1 MFHAA
6 LRRGA
11 AALTAC
17 ALLSGCA
24 GDGGPAAAER
34 RRFDGLY
41 HGRQIPTGTGYACG
55 DRAREV
61 WFEAGKGVIE
71 LRFSRHRRN
80 RRKLGLWGTVAADGA
95 VAMQQGA
102 GGRNV
107 VGRIEGDH
115 LVAAELQDRR
125 DAQDG
130 RVGCAYRYE
139 ATRRTGSSSPGREA
153 AADAAPPVERFPQ
166 P

>member
-1 MFHAA
+1 
-6 LRRGA
+6 
-11 AALTAC
+11 
-17 ALLSGCA
+17 
-24 GDGGPAAAER
+24 
-34 RRFDGLY
+34 
-41 HGRQIPTGTGYACG
+41 
-55 DRAREV
+55 
-61 WFEAGKGVIE
+61 
-71 LRFSRHRRN
+71 
-80 RRKLGLWGTVAADGA
+80 LGLWGTVAADGA

-139 ATRRTGSSSPGREA
+139 ATRAGPGDTGASEIA
-153 AADAAPPVERFPQ
+153 AAPPAERP
-166 P
+166 PRP

>member
-1 MFHAA
+1 MIHAA
-6 LRRGA
+6 FRRGA

-61 WFEAGKGVIE
+61 WFGVGKGVIE

-80 RRKLGLWGTVAADGA
+80 HRKLGLWGTVAADGA

-139 ATRRTGSSSPGREA
+139 ATRAGSGA
-153 AADAAPPVERFPQ
+153 AGASEIAVAPPAERQ
-166 P
+166 PRP